1 MSAPD
6 DYRLEELFLRY
17 WDNALTDSQAMEFE
31 QLLRSDPDARER
43 FRLLSLQAVTAA
55 DLAAVN
61 RVPEFARFAD
71 QQPAGRWSRRTV
83 LRVLGGGLAAGLVT
97 GIVGRQYWGSS
108 RPVRM
113 TGVRGA
119 VRLMTED
126 GEAAAHNGGVI
137 PPGATVSTA
146 GFDSSVLLTCPDG
159 TGVSL
164 AGDSSLTVEGDR
176 RLVLRR
182 GNATAEVGPSS
193 GDHAPIVLATA
204 MASMTSQ
211 TGASLA
217 IGHALSATE
226 VGVREGRV
234 TVSGPSGEPM
244 GVVQQGEL
252 LTVRDDGDRKKQP
265 LPPPPDN
272 FALDLTRPLPD
283 GWHIGTRDVTLAGPI
298 LRPAIYNDPYHRYT
312 PMYQVRS
319 DKQWLRGFFQLSP
332 ESDIRVRYRVSKPG
346 PQSQIVICVR
356 TTRLRD
362 AATGV
367 LEYNGAFSQ
376 ARPGEWQTLS
386 VRARDMLDNKHTP
399 TFDAPWIGFLY
410 IVNTYEEDLGLEIA
424 DFRVIGPGRPTAG
437 A

>member
-1 MSAPD
+1 LSAPD
-6 DYRLEELFLRY
+6 DHRLEELFLRY
-17 WDNALTDSQAMEFE
+17 WDNALSDSQASEFE
-31 QLLRSDPDARER
+31 QLLRSDPESRDR
-43 FRLLSLQAVTAA
+43 FRFLSLQAVTAA
-55 DLAAVN
+55 DLTAVG
-61 RVPEFARFAD
+61 RVPELARI
-71 QQPAGRWSRRTV
+71 PATRTPRHLSRRNV
-83 LRVLGGGLAAGLVT
+83 LRFLGGGLAAGLAAGV
-97 GIVGRQYWGSS
+97 VGRQFWDDS

-126 GEAAAHNGGVI
+126 GEAAARDGGVI
-137 PPGATVSTA
+137 PRGATVSTY

-176 RLVLRR
+176 RLVLKR
-182 GNATAEVGPSS
+182 GNATAEVRPPS
-193 GDHAPIVLATA
+193 GDHGPLVLATA
-204 MASMTSQ
+204 VASMTSQ

-217 IGHALSATE
+217 IGHVLTATE
-226 VGVREGRV
+226 VGVREGRI

-244 GVVQQGEL
+244 GVVQEGEL

-265 LPPPPDN
+265 LSPTPAH

-283 GWHIGTRDVTLAGPI
+283 GWHIGNRVDTPAGPV
-298 LRPAIYNDPYHRYT
+298 LRPAVYNDPYHKYT

-319 DKQWLRGFFQLSP
+319 DKQWLRGFFQLTP
-332 ESDIRVRYRVSKPG
+332 ESVVQVRYRVAKPG
-346 PQSQIVICVR
+346 PQSQVVICVR
-356 TTRLRD
+356 STQLPNS
-362 AATGV
+362 ATGV
-367 LEYNGAFSQ
+367 LEYNGAFSR

-386 VRARDMLDNKHTP
+386 VRAREMLDNKHTP
-399 TFDAPWIGFLY
+399 AFDAPWVGFLY

-424 DFRVIGPGRPTAG
+424 DFRVIGPGRPTVG